1 MARKP
6 GDKNKKDKTKKI
18 PVTFYIEEYLIK
30 KIEEEAEQTGMMDRS
45 KQLNFILKKRYPEK
59 EMASN

>member
-6 GDKNKKDKTKKI
+6 GDKNKNKKTKKV
-18 PVTFYIEEYLIK
+18 PVTFYIEEHLVK

-45 KQLNFILKKRYPEK
+45 KQLNFILKKRYSEK
-59 EMASN
+59 EKASN